1 MMQLC
6 RVSAEDRHT
15 FQKLSR
21 LCSLLNKLQYCRN
34 HNADANENK
43 SVKTDFWK
51 PGFLHILINFE
62 NHSGPKMH
70 FC

>member
-15 FQKLSR
+15 FQELSH

-34 HNADANENK
+34 LNADANENK
-43 SVKTDFWK
+43 SVKTE
-51 PGFLHILINFE
+51 HYE
-62 NHSGPKMH
+62 NQAS
-70 FC
+70 